1 MLSLKRNHCLEVKVF
16 CKQNISLKLRDTN
29 NSKLSSI
36 ESAISDFKKGRIVIV
51 VDDEDRENEGD
62 MIFSA
67 QKSTPELV
75 NFLTKHARG
84 LMCVPMEESRLAE
97 LELNMMT
104 KNNTSLHETAFTVS
118 ADYLYGTTTGI
129 SASDRNK
136 TIHSLINRKT
146 KPEDLGRPGH
156 IFPLRSAPGG
166 VLRRAGHT
174 EATVDL
180 ARLAGHYPAG
190 VLCEV
195 MKENGEMARLP
206 DLFEIAMK
214 HGLKIISIKDLIQ
227 YRLNSE
233 KLVERLV
240 EANLPSEFGNFRIVL
255 YKSKVDSKEHI
266 AIVKGKISG
275 NKPIL
280 VRVHSEC
287 LTGDVFGSL
296 RCDCRPQLLEALRM
310 IDRNENGVVLYMRQ
324 EGRGIGLHNKLKAYR
339 LQEKGRDTVEAN
351 LELGFKPDL
360 RDYGIGAQILRDL
373 GIRTMRLMTNNPK
386 KVIGLN
392 AYGLEIAERVPIE
405 IKPNDLNESY
415 LKTKK
420 DKLGHLLL
428 INSQNIKPKNLKNQ
442 RRKKI
447 NHQ

>member
-1 MLSLKRNHCLEVKVF
+1 MSIRKERKF
-16 CKQNISLKLRDTN
+16 KLD
-29 NSKLSSI
+29 KI
-36 ESAISDFKKGRIVIV
+36 ESAVSDFKKGKIVIV

-67 QKSTPELV
+67 EKSTPELV
-75 NFLTKHARG
+75 NFLAKYGRG
-84 LMCVPMEESRLAE
+84 LICIPMEDKRLNE
-97 LELNMMT
+97 LDLGMMT

-118 ADYLYGTTTGI
+118 VDYIHGTTTGI

-136 TIHSLINRKT
+136 TILSLISKKT

-180 ARLAGHYPAG
+180 AKLSGHYPAG

-206 DLFEIAMK
+206 DLFEIAENFS
-214 HGLKIISIKDLIQ
+214 LKIISIKDLIHF
-227 YRLNSE
+227 RLERE
-233 KLVERLV
+233 KLVEKLV
-240 EANLPSEFGNFRIVL
+240 DAGLPSEFGNFKIFL
-255 YKSKVDSKEHI
+255 YKSLVDSKEHI
-266 AIVKGKISG
+266 AIVKGKINSK
-275 NKPIL
+275 KPVL

-296 RCDCRPQLLEALRM
+296 SCHCREQLLESLRM
-310 IDRNENGVVLYMRQ
+310 IEANDNGVVLYMRQ
-324 EGRGIGLHNKLKAYR
+324 EGRGIGLHNKLKAYN
-339 LQEKGRDTVEAN
+339 LQEKGRDTVQAN

-373 GIRTMRLMTNNPK
+373 GVRKMRLMTNNPK
-386 KVIGLN
+386 KIVGLN
-392 AYGLEIAERVPIE
+392 AYGLEIVERVPIE
-405 IKPNDLNESY
+405 IQSNPDNVIY
-415 LKTKK
+415 LQTKR
-420 DKLGHLLL
+420 DKLGHLILM
-428 INSQNIKPKNLKNQ
+428 NTNQNKNKKNIIKQKS
-442 RRKKI
+442 KI
-447 NHQ
+447 NQQ